1 MQTEKR
7 RINCLYCRVSTDGQQ
22 TGLESQIRALKDW
35 CHRNQI
41 EEYELFTDEGISG
54 AKESRPALNRLMNMV
69 ENNEVEQVIVFSFSR
84 FARSTSHLL
93 KGLKTFKEKNTR
105 FISITESIDTN
116 SPLGVALYTILGALA
131 QLERE
136 MIIERVRAG
145 MANAKAKG
153 KRIGRVK
160 KRNSML
166 IRSLAEAKL
175 SYREIAR
182 IAKCSHG
189 SVHAELVALKKEK
202 EEAEKINREKIL
214 ADASVTSIDST
225 NAAMKEMNLPQE
237 TIATVQARMEENAK
251 ASVQNIQG
259 QYYET
264 VD

>member
-1 MQTEKR
+1 MLNKK
-7 RINCLYCRVSTDGQQ
+7 RINALYCRVSTDGQQ
-22 TGLESQIRALKDW
+22 TGLESQIRALKEW
-35 CHRNQI
+35 CTRNQI
-41 EEYELFTDEGISG
+41 TEYELFADEGISG
-54 AKESRPALNRLMNMV
+54 AKESRPALNRLMSMV
-69 ENNEVEQVIVFSFSR
+69 ENDEVDQVIVFSFSR

-136 MIIERVRAG
+136 MICERVRAG

-153 KRIGRVK
+153 KKIGREK
-160 KRNSML
+160 KRNSIL
-166 IRSLAEAKL
+166 IRSLLEAKL

-189 SVHAELVALKKEK
+189 SVHAELVAYRKEK
-202 EEAEKINREKIL
+202 EAIEKQKMDQLQTELQK
-214 ADASVTSIDST
+214 SIEVKPIDEIK
-225 NAAMKEMNLPQE
+225 NMNLSEE
-237 TIATVQARMEENAK
+237 TVRKVEQTLEEVAK
-251 ASVQNIQG
+251 SKVTEIQG

-264 VD
+264 YD

>member
-1 MQTEKR
+1 MQKR
-7 RINCLYCRVSTDGQQ
+7 IRALYCRVSTDGQQ

-35 CHRNQI
+35 CVRNQVSD
-41 EEYELFTDEGISG
+41 YELFADEGISG
-54 AKESRPALNRLMNMV
+54 AKESRPALNRLMTMV
-69 ENNEVEQVIVFSFSR
+69 ESGDVEQVIVFSFSR

-93 KGLKTFKEKNTR
+93 SALKKFKEKNTQ

-136 MIIERVRAG
+136 MICERLRAG

-153 KRIGRVK
+153 KRIGRIK
-160 KRNSML
+160 KRNSVL
-166 IRSLAEAKL
+166 IRSLLEAKL

-189 SVHAELVALKKEK
+189 SVHAELMAMRKEK
-202 EEAEKINREKIL
+202 EAAEKAKLE
-214 ADASVTSIDST
+214 SF
-225 NAAMKEMNLPQE
+225 QE
-237 TIATVQARMEENAK
+237 TIKTSSHEGAINELKKMDLSEETVRQVEQKLENEAK
-251 ASVQNIQG
+251 SHVTEIQG

-264 VD
+264 FD

>member
-1 MQTEKR
+1 MYDKK
-7 RINCLYCRVSTDGQQ
+7 RINALYCRVSTDGQQ

-35 CHRNQI
+35 CIRNQI
-41 EEYELFTDEGISG
+41 TEYELFADEGISG
-54 AKESRPALNRLMNMV
+54 AKESRPALNRLMEMV
-69 ENNEVEQVIVFSFSR
+69 EKNEVDQVIVFSFSR

-153 KRIGRVK
+153 KRIGRLK
-160 KRNSML
+160 KRNSVL
-166 IRSLAEAKL
+166 IRSLLEAKL

-189 SVHAELVALKKEK
+189 SVHAELVAYKKEK
-202 EEAEKINREKIL
+202 EAAEKLKLTEFQESLKS
-214 ADASVTSIDST
+214 DTKDQPIDELQ
-225 NAAMKEMNLPQE
+225 KMNLSEE
-237 TIATVQARMEENAK
+237 TVRKVEQQLEFAAK
-251 ASVQNIQG
+251 EKVADIQG

-264 VD
+264 YD

>member
-1 MQTEKR
+1 MNTTKR
-7 RINCLYCRVSTDGQQ
+7 KINALYCRVSTDGQQ

-35 CHRNQI
+35 CHRNQVN
-41 EEYELFTDEGISG
+41 EYEIFADEGISG
-54 AKESRPALNRLMNMV
+54 AKESRPALNRLMGMV
-69 ENNEVEQVIVFSFSR
+69 ENNEVEQVVVFSFSR

-189 SVHAELVALKKEK
+189 SVHAELVALRKEK
-202 EEAEKINREKIL
+202 DEAEKRKREEVFANI
-214 ADASVTSIDST
+214 SPST
-225 NAAMKEMNLPQE
+225 DTALSDMRELNLPEE
-237 TIATVQARMEENAK
+237 TIAKVQVKLEQEARK
-251 ASVQNIQG
+251 SVQEVQG

-264 VD
+264 CD